1 MSSPFLFH
9 SLDVGPRLSA
19 RKVHICRLYDV
30 LELSLLRNDLP
41 RARKAW
47 AILARCKEMHWTTMW
62 ATAVRILGDE
72 TFDEHGS
79 SKRLAFLREMMLQ
92 LPDKREMILKE
103 VILRQIMAG
112 HFKQAL
118 DELELYLP
126 SFPYQDDPV
135 LHNYAGLLSL
145 YLSQPSINGVND
157 GMLSLDVTPGMT
169 EHRSQ
174 MYQITVYSVVRSHI
188 FKVQRPSIRTILLLH
203 TSYLIQAG
211 NSNQDSDDDL
221 MEVDIRETKPQP
233 QRKRVRLQEDRIS

>member
-62 ATAVRILGDE
+62 ATAVRIIGDE
-72 TFDEHGS
+72 TFHEHDS
-79 SKRLAFLREMMLQ
+79 SKKLAFLREMMLQ
-92 LPDKREMILKE
+92 LPDKVGRQDRVRTRVLEKRFLRE

-118 DELELYLP
+118 DELELYVP

-145 YLSQPSINGVND
+145 YLSQPSGNGVDD
-157 GMLSLDVTPGMT
+157 GMLSLDSHFQGAKALDSENTIAT
-169 EHRSQ
+169 HFL
-174 MYQITVYSVVRSHI
+174 SHI
-188 FKVQRPSIRTILLLH
+188 SKM
-203 TSYLIQAG
+203 TSQAE
-211 NSNQDSDDDL
+211 NSDQDSDDDL
-221 MEVDIRETKPQP
+221 MEVDIQETKLQP
-233 QRKRVRLQEDRIS
+233 QRKRVRLHEDGIS

>member
-30 LELSLLRNDLP
+30 LKLSLLRDDLP
-41 RARKAW
+41 RAKKAW

-62 ATAVRILGDE
+62 TIAVRILGGE
-72 TFDEHGS
+72 TFDEHDS
-79 SKRLAFLREMMLQ
+79 TKKVAFLHEMMQQ

-103 VILRQIMAG
+103 IILRQIMAG
-112 HFKQAL
+112 HFRQAL

-145 YLSQPSINGVND
+145 YLSQPSISGVDD
-157 GMLSLDVTPGMT
+157 GMLAQLHFQGAMAIDSDNVIATQFL
-169 EHRSQ
+169 
-174 MYQITVYSVVRSHI
+174 SHI
-188 FKVQRPSIRTILLLH
+188 TNMTDQTRHSD
-203 TSYLIQAG
+203 
-211 NSNQDSDDDL
+211 QDSDDEL
-221 MEVDIRETKPQP
+221 MEVDIQQTVPQP
-233 QRKRVRLQEDRIS
+233 QRKRVRLQDDRIS